1 MKGEATRVCV
11 LVLLLTAAVADAQDY
26 GGYAGKGGM
35 GARKIEPHVYEYH
48 YDHGF
53 TGEDAMG
60 WEPDLQFAWSR
71 LAAAEACGVT
81 DAPSAIAIDHLIER
95 YGQSASVHETVG
107 IGFHAAQIQANPA
120 FCSAKRKEDLSRL
133 MPEFERGEFSATS
146 AAGRSPSPGPAVADM
161 MTPAQPVAKD
171 MPPTAAVTPSA
182 AQAPLVAAP
191 VSTAVRIPLSY
202 RTGAGENGRDLGDEV
217 LRVVRRAHT
226 GRAVGLQVLTGALLG
241 GVNGVGFGKARLHGE
256 KIKAIPNPGQDLLQA
271 ALRSRLDAY
280 FSMHPDALPTES
292 LPVQISG
299 HDWLLIY
306 QELGNGSTPY
316 ELRYSADIQGLSKRT
331 GFLRTERSPIA
342 LHCQPAPRTASLERW
357 EAEDYAAVKAVAEEY
372 AAQCASEFENQ
383 LAIWFPVPPPA
394 RHDGSQS
401 REGASSADGTKRK
414 ETP

>member
-1 MKGEATRVCV
+1 MKGEARRVCA
-11 LVLLLTAAVADAQDY
+11 LVLLLTATVADAQDY

-81 DAPSAIAIDHLIER
+81 DAPSAIAIDRLIER
-95 YGQSASVHETVG
+95 YGQSPSVHETVG
-107 IGFHAAQIQANPA
+107 IGFHAAQIQSNPE
-120 FCSAKRKEDLSRL
+120 FCSVKRKEEVGRL
-133 MPEFERGEFSATS
+133 IPEFERGVFSATS
-146 AAGRSPSPGPAVADM
+146 AAAKSPSPGPVATDM
-161 MTPAQPVAKD
+161 MTPAQPVPKE
-171 MPPTAAVTPSA
+171 MPPTAVVTPSA
-182 AQAPLVAAP
+182 AQTSLVAAP
-191 VSTAVRIPLSY
+191 VSAALRVPLSY
-202 RTGAGENGRDLGDEV
+202 RTGAGENGRNMGDEV

-241 GVNGVGFGKARLHGE
+241 GVSGVGFGKARLHGE

-271 ALRSRLDAY
+271 ALRSKLDAY
-280 FSMHPDALPTES
+280 FSMHSDALPPEP
-292 LPVQISG
+292 LPLQISG

-306 QELGNGSTPY
+306 QELGNENTEY
-316 ELRYSADIQGLSKRT
+316 ELRYSADIHGLSKRT
-331 GFLRTERSPIA
+331 GFLRAERSPIA

-357 EAEDYAAVKAVAEEY
+357 EADDYAAVKAVAEEY

-383 LAIWFPVPPPA
+383 LAIWFPVQLPA

-401 REGASSADGTKRK
+401 RDGASSADGNKRR